1 MKFPTR
7 ETVKGV
13 VDMVGVPEDEALN
26 VYQGRGGFGHGV
38 LDERIVVT
46 NSRSAVS
53 RGEPVTIK
61 LHVNS
66 TITSWIRGISGF
78 SGESRLT
85 RQDGKYSI
93 LNRRIFVW

>member
-1 MKFPTR
+1 VKFPTR

-13 VDMVGVPEDEALN
+13 VDMVWVPEDEALN

-53 RGEPVTIK
+53 RGKPVTIK

-66 TITSWIRGISGF
+66 TITSWIRGDTQ
-78 SGESRLT
+78 E
-85 RQDGKYSI
+85 
-93 LNRRIFVW
+93 VE

>member
-26 VYQGRGGFGHGV
+26 IYQGRGGFGHGV

-53 RGEPVTIK
+53 RGKPVTIK
-61 LHVNS
+61 LHMNS
-66 TITSWIRGISGF
+66 TITSWIHGRHAR
-78 SGESRLT
+78 SRIVGDHYGVEEVAITVTPMT
-85 RQDGKYSI
+85 R
-93 LNRRIFVW
+93 R